1 MKISSLLLAG
11 VMLASSAGLAVA
23 QAPAGGGGG
32 RGAPPAECT
41 ADMAKFCADK
51 TGPDA
56 RQCRTDNMSKFS
68 DACQTALKARAAAG
82 AGRQGGGG
90 GGQYGRLPNL
100 NNGGERSPPFSFVPA
115 IFGKERRTA

>member
-1 MKISSLLLAG
+1 MKISVFVFACAALA
-11 VMLASSAGLAVA
+11 ASSTLALA
-23 QAPAGGGGG
+23 QAPAGGG
-32 RGAPPAECT
+32 RGAPPAECV

-56 RQCRTDNMSKFS
+56 RQCRTDNMTKFS

-90 GGQYGRLPNL
+90 GGQ
-100 NNGGERSPPFSFVPA
+100 
-115 IFGKERRTA
+115 

>member
-1 MKISSLLLAG
+1 MKTSVFVFACAALA
-11 VMLASSAGLAVA
+11 ASSTLALA

-82 AGRQGGGG
+82 GGRQGGGG
-90 GGQYGRLPNL
+90 GQ
-100 NNGGERSPPFSFVPA
+100 
-115 IFGKERRTA
+115 